1 MKPCPQAAPISSFST
16 VLGGFR
22 VFSSHQSSC
31 SFPYFS
37 RRYAFFSQKRIYFVN
52 KLHTAQHHLLQHIS
66 TLRSL
71 YITNYIL
78 PGVLN
83 TSLPLRRLRGKTGLI
98 FKIAL
103 IPFMIQFTRK
113 SISPCYLV
121 QGNISNY
128 KRKLIGFFNLL
139 LDLNFFFFLS
149 LSSVCSF
156 QILLLGALMTGLMTK
171 ESNIPSPLNS
181 GIKADMVLSSLNP
194 RSRQPVRKQCW
205 RSNMLLTMSWDICT
219 SLEC

>member
-139 LDLNFFFFLS
+139 LDLNFFFSLS
-149 LSSVCSF
+149 LS
-156 QILLLGALMTGLMTK
+156 LLSAHFRSCCWGL
-171 ESNIPSPLNS
+171 
-181 GIKADMVLSSLNP
+181 
-194 RSRQPVRKQCW
+194 
-205 RSNMLLTMSWDICT
+205 
-219 SLEC
+219 

>member
-1 MKPCPQAAPISSFST
+1 MKAQNEALPSSCSNFIIQYS
-16 VLGGFR
+16 FR
-22 VFSSHQSSC
+22 RIQSLFSHQSSC

-139 LDLNFFFFLS
+139 LDLNFFFFSLS
-149 LSSVCSF
+149 LLSAHFRSCCW
-156 QILLLGALMTGLMTK
+156 GL
-171 ESNIPSPLNS
+171 
-181 GIKADMVLSSLNP
+181 
-194 RSRQPVRKQCW
+194 
-205 RSNMLLTMSWDICT
+205 
-219 SLEC
+219 